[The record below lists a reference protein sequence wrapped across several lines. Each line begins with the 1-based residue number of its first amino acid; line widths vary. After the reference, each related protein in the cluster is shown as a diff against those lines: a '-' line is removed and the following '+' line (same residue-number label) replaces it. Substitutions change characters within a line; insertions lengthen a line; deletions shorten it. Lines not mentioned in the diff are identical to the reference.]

1 MVRKWWKRCAAGCSA
16 VVFAVLVVGAAGA
29 ATATF
34 TSSDGPVTINDYSS
48 GPTVA
53 SPSPSV
59 INVGPGFGTVAKAT
73 VTLHGLTHT
82 WPEDLNVLLVA
93 PNGSTVVLMAQTGAG
108 GAPSGDVTFD
118 DAAAL
123 SYSDSAGGNSAGT
136 WRPAQDPV
144 SGAPGNCNW
153 TGSLVS
159 PAPAGP
165 YGSTLASVAGGP
177 GSGAWRLYVE
187 DGCANDSGA
196 MTSWSLTLT
205 TTTSTQGVNRT
216 GYCSV
221 PGNTTPN
228 GTAIPPGTFLDLAV
242 SQPSTDSR
250 YTGATPAY
258 YYQDKGISCDVL
270 PGYTKTGEMVGYGGH
285 GDPGGYTY
293 MAKN

>member
-1 MVRKWWKRCAAGCSA
+1 MVRNWWKRCAAGGSA
-16 VVFAVLVVGAAGA
+16 VVFAVFVVGAAGA
-29 ATATF
+29 ATTTF

-59 INVGPGFGTVAKAT
+59 INVGPGFGTVTKAT

-93 PNGSTVVLMAQTGAG
+93 PNGSSVVLMAQTGAG
-108 GAPSGDVTFD
+108 SAPSGDVTFD

-136 WRPAQDPV
+136 WRPAQAPL

-177 GSGAWRLYVE
+177 GTGAWRLYIE

-196 MTSWSLTLT
+196 LTSWSLTLDT
-205 TTTSTQGVNRT
+205 TTTSTQVNRA

-228 GTAIPPGTFLDLAV
+228 GYGDPTRDVPRPRRKRAV
-242 SQPSTDSR
+242 DGLELQ
-250 YTGATPAY
+250 G
-258 YYQDKGISCDVL
+258 CDARVLL
-270 PGYTKTGEMVGYGGH
+270 PGQ
-285 GDPGGYTY
+285 GDQLRRPARLHAYR
-293 MAKN
+293 